1 MPSIVTDAQR
11 IRVAIAFVA
20 LRHKPKD
27 VSFEAYV
34 LDLHR
39 QFPLI
44 EDLEGGSHDPT
55 WRDRAL
61 KLEEE
66 VNNLKRKYEED
77 LTELSVLRKNSR
89 LETGTKK
96 KRRLNPTCEERDD
109 SVASAI
115 STLPALQHFT
125 SSSEELAA
133 EIVAPELSGAL
144 SLFNSY
150 SKLYRLSS
158 VLRSRSDPGPPSYPV
173 QLLSSSTNVFREL
186 GKAFQTALVSD
197 GPQKLSSGLVDNFNV
212 IISSTLSWTASTLNE
227 VESSS
232 RKRAR
237 RYTLLNEQ
245 LNALFSSLAGSIVIP
260 IIRSFSRLSDADL
273 VLILSST
280 RQPQTSGED
289 PSSPCMKAI
298 LQGFVVILKGIIA
311 SISKIHSPY
320 AQSLLDIM
328 KLTVIAEIEL
338 LWKRQDKMTLDTGD
352 SFPSVDATT
361 PPIDSCTLPV
371 ARLSRRERIQRLS
384 RKNALWYLCV
394 IARDVLSSQVT
405 IPKSEGPSSDIAQEK
420 FDITLS
426 SILVRC
432 TGSVSTS
439 SGMEARRPLGMSDV
453 EKGMIVSV
461 IENIWLYQ

>member
-1 MPSIVTDAQR
+1 MPSTVTDAQR
-11 IRVAIAFVA
+11 IRVAIAFIA
-20 LRHKPKD
+20 LRHRPKD
-27 VSFEAYV
+27 VSLEAYV

-44 EDLEGGSHDPT
+44 EDREGGSHDPT

-66 VNNLKRKYEED
+66 VTNLKRKYEED
-77 LTELSVLRKNSR
+77 LAELSVLRKSSR
-89 LETGTKK
+89 PEVGTKK
-96 KRRLNPTCEERDD
+96 KRKLNPADEGRDD
-109 SVASAI
+109 SIASAV
-115 STLPALQHFT
+115 STLQHFT
-125 SSSEELAA
+125 GSSEELAA
-133 EIVAPELSGAL
+133 EIVAPGLSGAL

-150 SKLYRLSS
+150 SKLFRLSS
-158 VLRSRSDPGPPSYPV
+158 VLRSRSDPGPPKYPV
-173 QLLSSSTNVFREL
+173 QLLSSATNVFREL
-186 GKAFQTALVSD
+186 GKALQTALSSD
-197 GPQKLSSGLVDNFNV
+197 GPGKLSSELVLDFNV

-227 VESSS
+227 IESIS

-237 RYTLLNEQ
+237 RSTLPNEQ
-245 LNALFSSLAGSIVIP
+245 LNALFSSLAGTIVIP
-260 IIRSFSRLSDADL
+260 IIKSFTRLSDADL

-280 RQPQTSGED
+280 RQPQRSGED
-289 PSSPCMKAI
+289 ASTPCMKAI
-298 LQGFVVILKGIIA
+298 LQGFVVSLKGIVA
-311 SISKIHSPY
+311 TVSKIHSSY

-328 KLTVIAEIEL
+328 KLSVIAEIEL
-338 LWKRQDKMTLDTGD
+338 LWTRQDKMTLDTGD

-361 PPIDSCTLPV
+361 PPIGSCILPV

-439 SGMEARRPLGMSDV
+439 SGMEARRPFGMSDV